1 MQHETGL
8 GIFMRKLCFAEGKKS
23 LLKQKVADVE
33 NMFLVFNAAASATQ
47 TIFQPWCSLNV
58 ISTVIRSAEDEN
70 KNYGR
75 RRCSWWY
82 RIKLQTYLLLLSLR
96 LAEGSSETSAA
107 DQRMERISWKDLTHT
122 WNFPSKAKTK
132 KIPPP
137 TKTRADDNISTSL
150 GAPKCEASGRMFIR
164 KIYGL
169 CDNVELRKQEWG
181 MRWQALFISR
191 SKRAIICSCKNFNHA
206 ACVIFHEMNYSFS
219 FCSVTRGGCRRFC
232 DAAWASP

>member
-1 MQHETGL
+1 
-8 GIFMRKLCFAEGKKS
+8 
-23 LLKQKVADVE
+23 
-33 NMFLVFNAAASATQ
+33 MFLVFNAACYS
-47 TIFQPWCSLNV
+47 
-58 ISTVIRSAEDEN
+58 
-70 KNYGR
+70 NYLPTMMLIECDLDRDKKCWGR
-75 RRCSWWY
+75 KIKTMAGGWY
-82 RIKLQTYLLLLSLR
+82 RIKLQTYLQLLSLR

-107 DQRMERISWKDLTHT
+107 DQWMERNLMEGHEI
-122 WNFPSKAKTK
+122 FPAKQK
-132 KIPPP
+132 HQKNPPP
-137 TKTRADDNISTSL
+137 TKTHANDNISTSL

-219 FCSVTRGGCRRFC
+219 FFSAIQGCEGCRRFC